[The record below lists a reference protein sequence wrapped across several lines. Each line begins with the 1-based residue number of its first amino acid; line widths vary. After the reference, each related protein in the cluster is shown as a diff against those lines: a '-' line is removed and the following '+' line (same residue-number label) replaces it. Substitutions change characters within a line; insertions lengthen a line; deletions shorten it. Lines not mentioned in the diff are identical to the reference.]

1 MNAQSAPTPTAEPTN
16 RVSAPIAISPRRSQT
31 WARERGGWDS
41 GNGVFE
47 TAIGHIIPGAAAV
60 GTRPSASLPASGAFV
75 VEWDAPARKEMK
87 TGTRSPILRDFQWR
101 GLISDATGVNE
112 LDAHLA
118 EAPRSIYCGFDPTAD
133 SLHVGSL
140 VPLLALRRAQLM
152 GHRPIVLV
160 GGGTGLIGDPSG
172 KSGERLLN
180 LEEQVAEWAERLKR
194 QVERFFDF
202 TGGARAAVLADNYQW
217 LSKLEVIS
225 FLRDVG
231 KHFSL
236 GSMLARES
244 VRSRMSRADAGLS
257 YTEFSYQV
265 LQAYDFLCLF
275 RQHSCTVQIGGSD
288 QWGNITAGTDLIR
301 RVEGAAAFGLT
312 LPLIEKAD
320 GTKFGKTEGG
330 SVWLDAAKTSPY
342 EMYQFWLNTSDA
354 DVVGFLKYFTFLG
367 REPIDDLQTQVRRHP
382 ETREAQRVL
391 AREVTTLVHGDP
403 ATREAEEISAAFF
416 SGDLGQLTER
426 QLAQACQGM
435 PTTVLT
441 EAELRSL
448 SIVELLTRAG
458 LAESKRRGRELIAA
472 GAIHVNGQPVRDP
485 DTQVSRDLAR
495 YGRFIVIRKGK
506 KTYHLAMVA

>member
-1 MNAQSAPTPTAEPTN
+1 
-16 RVSAPIAISPRRSQT
+16 
-31 WARERGGWDS
+31 
-41 GNGVFE
+41 
-47 TAIGHIIPGAAAV
+47 
-60 GTRPSASLPASGAFV
+60 
-75 VEWDAPARKEMK
+75 
-87 TGTRSPILRDFQWR
+87 
-101 GLISDATGVNE
+101 
-112 LDAHLA
+112 
-118 EAPRSIYCGFDPTAD
+118 
-133 SLHVGSL
+133 
-140 VPLLALRRAQLM
+140 
-152 GHRPIVLV
+152 
-160 GGGTGLIGDPSG
+160 
-172 KSGERLLN
+172 
-180 LEEQVAEWAERLKR
+180 
-194 QVERFFDF
+194 
-202 TGGARAAVLADNYQW
+202 
-217 LSKLEVIS
+217 
-225 FLRDVG
+225 
-231 KHFSL
+231 
-236 GSMLARES
+236 
-244 VRSRMSRADAGLS
+244 
-257 YTEFSYQV
+257 

-275 RQHSCTVQIGGSD
+275 RQHGCTVQIGGSD

-330 SVWLDAAKTSPY
+330 TVWLDAAKTSPY

-391 AREVTTLVHGDP
+391 AREVTTLVHGDA